1 MRLHENTPLFR
12 DAVRFTA
19 QQLNIRP
26 EYIEKDYWVTY
37 ALFSIFSSESGK
49 DAVFKGG
56 TSLSKCYGLIERFSE
71 DIDLVVLRRE
81 GESDNR
87 LKAKL
92 KTISSILEKVLP
104 EISINGLT
112 TKFGMNRKTAH
123 SYKREFTGNFGQ
135 VRDVIVLEST
145 WLGNYEPF
153 EIRSITSFVGQMML
167 QSQQAELAQANGLL
181 SFDVPTLTPNRT
193 ICEKIMSLVR
203 FSYSVNPID
212 DLKKKIRHIYD
223 LHQLLQHD
231 AFSNFLNSSDFEHML
246 LKVAKDDMVS
256 FRKNNTWLN
265 HHPAEALI
273 FERYDVVWND
283 LKAIYQS
290 EFKNLVY
297 GALPGEEEIQYTLL
311 RIQSRLKWI
320 AWNIQIDKGL

>member
-19 QQLNIRP
+19 QQMNIRP

-92 KTISSILEKVLP
+92 KTISSTLEKVLP
-104 EISINGLT
+104 ENSINGLT

-203 FSYSVNPID
+203 FSYSVNPIE

-231 AFSNFLNSSDFEHML
+231 AFSNFLNSSDFEHMI

-256 FRKNNTWLN
+256 FRNNNTWLN

-273 FERYDVVWND
+273 FERYDVVWKD
-283 LKAIYQS
+283 LKATYQS

-297 GALPGEEEIQYTLL
+297 GVLPGEEEIQHTLL

-320 AWNIQIDKGL
+320 EWNIKINKGL